1 MIHRPNYT
9 NMPSKQ
15 QDVAKY
21 DISPVLFMTVD
32 GEPMSFFLRP
42 GPIKRKLQPLITAGG
57 GLLCN
62 IQQPGA
68 HLLIDPKERGSIAE
82 TTAHWYVS
90 IQYIHDCIEKGE
102 QLNLED
108 YRLIPE
114 VVPRHSARLNSSKEG
129 SPGLGGRVAFTSEE
143 DAAIL
148 SYVSKH
154 LKEIGGNRLWQEME
168 KQHVTSHSWQSMKYR
183 YRARLAKRQSEI
195 EKVKTSEEDSMEEG
209 NQDADIQITSC
220 EEDAVPSLHS
230 PSADPL
236 QTHATETDLRQKY
249 TQPTQNT
256 SENTEAQPFS
266 SVQEVQPVNPQ
277 TEIQT
282 GESAQAKT
290 AETETSKSPQT
301 EGSCLDPHTDVSPIP
316 AESAEPET
324 VEVQTIIS
332 PQNESM
338 PEDSLQSLPNTT
350 TPTKQKASPKLDNTA
365 QRRITRR
372 QLEQVAQSSPE
383 PYGKKHR
390 SSLATAEKPSSPQPL
405 RRAKLT
411 VKSTLQ
417 NDRTIDQP
425 PSKRARAQRE
435 AAESPLKESEKT
447 AVSETPQADET
458 SNSLPQKG
466 EKKKEQKKLGILE
479 MATKEFEDESESGED
494 EAAVPPNTTETGTMQ
509 PTSSENSLVPPD
521 TAADPSS
528 AQTNPEPG
536 PSLQTDVQEAQAS
549 TSKHVLENACPDEAD
564 EAAQVASRAHLFI
577 FNSESQEDDS
587 QSVVGVSAAGHVA
600 SKPHI
605 FIFNSE
611 SQEKDSQSVIVKSAA
626 GHVASRAHMFIFN
639 SESQEKDSESPVR
652 DSTAGRSQPAV
663 NEDAAFSLTKTQLE
677 EDKQRISELMNQ
689 TNKDLISVTKA
700 LLKTSGD
707 FCAAQKLL
715 LNPSSI
721 SGPFWKRSDD
731 DLLLSADPA
740 IRQQLQDKYGEVGFA
755 KRILFLEAEG

>member
-1 MIHRPNYT
+1 
-9 NMPSKQ
+9 MPSKQ

-129 SPGLGGRVAFTSEE
+129 RVAFTSEE

-195 EKVKTSEEDSMEEG
+195 EK
-209 NQDADIQITSC
+209 
-220 EEDAVPSLHS
+220 
-230 PSADPL
+230 
-236 QTHATETDLRQKY
+236 
-249 TQPTQNT
+249 PTQNT

-350 TPTKQKASPKLDNTA
+350 TPTK
-365 QRRITRR
+365 
-372 QLEQVAQSSPE
+372 
-383 PYGKKHR
+383 

-447 AVSETPQADET
+447 AVSETPQAGL
-458 SNSLPQKG
+458 S
-466 EKKKEQKKLGILE
+466 
-479 MATKEFEDESESGED
+479 F
-494 EAAVPPNTTETGTMQ
+494 
-509 PTSSENSLVPPD
+509 LVV
-521 TAADPSS
+521 T
-528 AQTNPEPG
+528 
-536 PSLQTDVQEAQAS
+536 
-549 TSKHVLENACPDEAD
+549 
-564 EAAQVASRAHLFI
+564 I
-577 FNSESQEDDS
+577 FW
-587 QSVVGVSAAGHVA
+587 A
-600 SKPHI
+600 
-605 FIFNSE
+605 
-611 SQEKDSQSVIVKSAA
+611 
-626 GHVASRAHMFIFN
+626 
-639 SESQEKDSESPVR
+639 
-652 DSTAGRSQPAV
+652 
-663 NEDAAFSLTKTQLE
+663 
-677 EDKQRISELMNQ
+677 
-689 TNKDLISVTKA
+689 DLISVTKA